1 MYYNILRRYLGRN
14 FARPWE
20 PYDFA
25 RFALLLGWAAMLCA
39 GCAGDGARRQAASD
53 RDIERTEQSLIAA
66 GDADSLAAAAMLGI
80 GPNFG
85 AERRLHLISR
95 AVEKAPGRADLV
107 WLNLRLCLQVAGCKS
122 QPLEAALRALDPGNG
137 AFWVDSIDRAAHD
150 NDAVAMREALA
161 AVSRSARFDTYWN
174 PTVVHAANAILKTRT
189 MKLRNALFGAIGAAS
204 AMTIPAYQAVVNACK
219 GESLRDPAALE
230 TCRRVS
236 AVMRRADTYLT
247 EMIGVAIAKHA
258 WPEGSAP
265 YLDAVSA
272 ERVARYRMDADAKI
286 GLHRL
291 WSPRY
296 AAERLHLMTQST
308 SEQEVVLEEIL
319 NAGVKPNP
327 PAGWAGNGRGS

>member
-1 MYYNILRRYLGRN
+1 MYYNVLRRYLGRN
-14 FARPWE
+14 FARRWE

-25 RFALLLGWAAMLCA
+25 RFALLLGW
-39 GCAGDGARRQAASD
+39 
-53 RDIERTEQSLIAA
+53 
-66 GDADSLAAAAMLGI
+66 AAMLGI

-174 PTVVHAANAILKTRT
+174 PTVV
-189 MKLRNALFGAIGAAS
+189 
-204 AMTIPAYQAVVNACK
+204 NACK

-247 EMIGVAIAKHA
+247 EMIGVAIAKRA
-258 WPEGSAP
+258 WPEGSAQN
-265 YLDAVSA
+265 LDAVSA

-296 AAERLHLMTQST
+296 AAERLHLMTHST
-308 SEQEVVLEEIL
+308 TEQEVVLAEIL